1 MQNIGFI
8 GLGVMGK
15 PMSINLLK
23 AGYNLFVYSRNPV
36 TVEELQKK
44 GYMISTSII
53 GLAENCDTIIT
64 MLPNSP
70 QSEEVIIGDK
80 GIIQAAKKGT
90 LIIDMSSIDPLVSI
104 KIGKKLSDKGIDF
117 LDAPVSG
124 AEMGAIEGKL
134 AIMVGGKSE
143 VFEKAIPIFK
153 ILGSSY
159 TLVGEIGAGNFA
171 KLSNQIIV
179 GINIA
184 AISEALILA
193 KKAGLSPTVVYN
205 AIKNGYAG
213 SKVLDSKAP
222 MMINRNF
229 KPGFKIDLH
238 KKDMQNVLNA
248 GSALSVPLPLT
259 ALVLEML
266 KSLTSSGYG
275 DLDNA
280 GIIKF
285 YEGISKI
292 EVKE

>member
-15 PMSINLLK
+15 PMAINLLK

-44 GYMISTSII
+44 GCMIYTSII
-53 GLAENCDTIIT
+53 DLAENCNTIIT
-64 MLPNSP
+64 MLPDSP
-70 QSEEVIIGDK
+70 QSEEIIIGDK
-80 GIIQAAKKGT
+80 GIIQSAKKGT
-90 LIIDMSSIDPLVSI
+90 LVIDMSSIDPFVSI
-104 KIGKKLSDKGIDF
+104 KIGKKLLDKGIDF

-124 AEMGAIEGKL
+124 AEIGAIEGKL
-134 AIMVGGKSE
+134 AIMVGGKNE

-153 ILGSSY
+153 VLGSSY
-159 TLVGEIGAGNFA
+159 TLVGEIGAGNFT

-179 GINIA
+179 AINIA

-213 SKVLDSKAP
+213 SKVLDSKVP
-222 MMINRNF
+222 MMINRDF

-238 KKDMQNVLNA
+238 KKDMQNVLNTGA
-248 GSALSVPLPLT
+248 ALSVPLPLT

-266 KSLTSSGYG
+266 KSLTSSGNG
-275 DLDNA
+275 GLDNA

-292 EVKE
+292 ELKE

>member
-1 MQNIGFI
+1 MKNIGFI
-8 GLGVMGK
+8 GLGIMGK
-15 PMSINLLK
+15 PMCINLLK
-23 AGYNLFVYSRNPV
+23 AGYNIFVYNRNPAPA
-36 TVEELQKK
+36 EDLRKK
-44 GYMISTSII
+44 GCVISNSVID
-53 GLAENCDTIIT
+53 LAKNCNTIIT

-70 QSEEVIIGDK
+70 QSEETIIGNA
-80 GIIQAAKKGT
+80 GIIQSAKKGT
-90 LIIDMSSIDPLVSI
+90 LVIDMSSIDPLVSI
-104 KIGKKLSDKGIDF
+104 KIGKKLLDKGIDF

-124 AEMGAIEGKL
+124 AEIGAIEGKL
-134 AIMVGGKSE
+134 AIMVGGESE
-143 VFEKAIPIFK
+143 VFEKAIPLFK
-153 ILGSSY
+153 VLGSSY
-159 TLVGEIGAGNFA
+159 ILVGEIGAGNFT

-184 AISEALILA
+184 AISEALVFA
-193 KKAGLSPTVVYN
+193 KKAGLSPTAVYN

-213 SKVLDSKAP
+213 SKVLDNKVP
-222 MMINRNF
+222 MMINRDF

-248 GSALSVPLPLT
+248 GAALSVPLPLT

-285 YEGISKI
+285 YECISKI

>member
-8 GLGVMGK
+8 GLGIMGK
-15 PMSINLLK
+15 PMCINLLK
-23 AGYNLFVYSRNPV
+23 AGYNLFVYNRNPV
-36 TVEELQKK
+36 PAEELQKK
-44 GYMISTSII
+44 GCTISTSII
-53 GLAENCDTIIT
+53 DLAENCNTIIT

-70 QSEEVIIGDK
+70 ESEEIIIGGK
-80 GIIQAAKKGT
+80 GIIQSAKKGS
-90 LIIDMSSIDPLVSI
+90 LVIDMSSIDPLVSI
-104 KIGKKLSDKGIDF
+104 KIGKKLLDNGIDF

-124 AEMGAIEGKL
+124 AEKGAIEGKL

-153 ILGSSY
+153 VLGSSY
-159 TLVGEIGAGNFA
+159 ILVGEVGAGNFA

-184 AISEALILA
+184 AISEALMLA
-193 KKAGLSPTVVYN
+193 KKAGLSPTAVYN

-222 MMINRNF
+222 MMINRDF

-248 GSALSVPLPLT
+248 GTALSIPCRLQRL
-259 ALVLEML
+259 
-266 KSLTSSGYG
+266 
-275 DLDNA
+275 
-280 GIIKF
+280 F
-285 YEGISKI
+285 SKC
-292 EVKE
+292 